1 MEYYTVFVVVH
12 ILIHFSGNL
21 IVRMTFSKKPHLI
34 RSYALVV
41 MSAFS
46 IAYPTCISLGLSLQ
60 IMMHFICKNYV
71 VRNESARDKYM
82 HFEMPR

>member
-21 IVRMTFSKKPHLI
+21 IVRMKFSKKPHLI
-34 RSYALVV
+34 QSYALVV
-41 MSAFS
+41 MSAFI
-46 IAYPTCISLGLSLQ
+46 IAYSTCISLRLSLQ

-82 HFEMPR
+82 HFEMSR

>member
-1 MEYYTVFVVVH
+1 MEYYTVVVVVH

-21 IVRMTFSKKPHLI
+21 IVRMTFSKKPHSI

-46 IAYPTCISLGLSLQ
+46 IAYPTCISLGLSLK

-71 VRNESARDKYM
+71 VRNESARDKYV
-82 HFEMPR
+82 HSEMSR